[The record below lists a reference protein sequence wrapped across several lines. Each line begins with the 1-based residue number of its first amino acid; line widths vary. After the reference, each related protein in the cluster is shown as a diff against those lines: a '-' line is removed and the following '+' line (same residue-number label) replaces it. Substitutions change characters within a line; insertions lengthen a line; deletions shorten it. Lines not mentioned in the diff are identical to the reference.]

1 MSVALT
7 KPKAGGSPS
16 VKPFSVRQKGK
27 GKMPWVVG
35 HRGAMGHAPENTM
48 TSFEQAITLGADML
62 EFDVRLTKDG
72 VPVVVHD
79 ANLDRTSNK
88 PLNLADLTADDL
100 MELDA
105 GSWFDLRFAGERIPR
120 LSTLLKWAHNKK
132 NKAGDLISFFVE
144 LKVDGDE
151 RRREMLIQAVMKEL
165 KEFKVTGR
173 SVLISFDEPTLALCS
188 RLAPGMSTG
197 FLYSDMLYDA
207 LDRAKSLKVNHLLPR
222 KDRVTGDLV
231 QEAHDN
237 GMAVMAWT
245 ADRLDEFRKLVV
257 WQVDAIATNYPDR
270 LIEFY
275 QR

>member
-1 MSVALT
+1 M
-7 KPKAGGSPS
+7 
-16 VKPFSVRQKGK
+16 KPFSVRQKTK

-48 TSFEQAITLGADML
+48 ISFEEAVSLGADML
-62 EFDVRLTKDG
+62 EFDVRITKDG
-72 VPVVVHD
+72 IPMIIHD
-79 ANLDRTSNK
+79 ANMDRTSNK
-88 PLNLADLTADDL
+88 PLNVADLTANDIQ
-100 MELDA
+100 ELDA

-132 NKAGDLISFFVE
+132 NKAGDLLSFFVE

-151 RRREMLIQAVMKEL
+151 RRREQLIKAVLKEL
-165 KEFKVTGR
+165 QEYKVLNR
-173 SVLISFDEPTLALCS
+173 SVLISFDEPSLVMIN
-188 RLAPGMSTG
+188 RLSPTTSTG
-197 FLYSDMLYDA
+197 FLYSDLLYDA
-207 LDRAKSLKVNHLLPR
+207 LDRAKNLKVNHLLPR
-222 KDRVTGDLV
+222 KDRVSGDLV
-231 QEAHDN
+231 NEAHAN

-245 ADRLDEFRKLVV
+245 ADRLDEFRKLVI

>member
-1 MSVALT
+1 
-7 KPKAGGSPS
+7 
-16 VKPFSVRQKGK
+16 
-27 GKMPWVVG
+27 
-35 HRGAMGHAPENTM
+35 MGHAPENTM
-48 TSFEQAITLGADML
+48 TSFEQAINLGADML

-72 VPVVVHD
+72 IPVVVHD
-79 ANLDRTSNK
+79 GNLDRTSNK
-88 PLNLADLTADDL
+88 PLNLTDLTADDL
-100 MELDA
+100 GELDA

-151 RRREMLIQAVMKEL
+151 RRRESLIHAVMKEL
-165 KEFKVTGR
+165 KEYKVASR
-173 SVLISFDEPTLALCS
+173 SVLISFDEPILALVH
-188 RLAPGMSTG
+188 RLQPTMSTG
-197 FLYSDMLYDA
+197 FLYSDLLYDA
-207 LDRAKSLKVNHLLPR
+207 LDRAKRLHVNHLLPR

-237 GMAVMAWT
+237 NMAVMAWT

>member
-1 MSVALT
+1 LKRFT
-7 KPKAGGSPS
+7 I
-16 VKPFSVRQKGK
+16 RQKGK
-27 GKMPWVVG
+27 GKFPWVVG

-48 TSFEQAITLGADML
+48 TSFEQALALGADML

-72 VPVVVHD
+72 IPVVVHD

-88 PLNLADLTADDL
+88 SLYVADLSAKDL
-100 MELDA
+100 LELDA

-120 LSTLLKWAHNKK
+120 LSTLLKWAANKK
-132 NKAGDLISFFVE
+132 NKAGEKLIFFVE
-144 LKVDGDE
+144 LKVDHDE
-151 RRREMLIQAVMKEL
+151 QRREQLINAVLKEL
-165 KEFKVTGR
+165 KEFKVHDR
-173 SVLISFDEPTLALCS
+173 SVLISFDEPALMMVHRIS
-188 RLAPGMSTG
+188 PNTSTG
-197 FLYSDMLYDA
+197 FLYSDFLYDA
-207 LDRAKSLKVNHLLPR
+207 LDRAKNLKANHILPR

-231 QEAHDN
+231 EEAHQN

-275 QR
+275 ER

>member
-1 MSVALT
+1 MFT
-7 KPKAGGSPS
+7 
-16 VKPFSVRQKGK
+16 VRLKGK
-27 GKMPWVVG
+27 GKIPWVIG

-48 TSFEQAITLGADML
+48 TSFEQALGLGADML

-72 VPVVVHD
+72 LPVIVHD
-79 ANLDRTSNK
+79 ANLDRTSNRS
-88 PLNLADLTADDL
+88 LNVADLNAKDL
-100 MELDA
+100 LELDA

-120 LSTLLKWAHNKK
+120 LSTLLKWTATKK
-132 NKAGDLISFFVE
+132 TKSKTPLCFFVE

-151 RRREMLIQAVMKEL
+151 SRREQLIRAVLKEL
-165 KEFKVTGR
+165 KEHNVLQR
-173 SVLISFDEPTLALCS
+173 SVLISFDEPSLLLARKIS
-188 RLAPGMSTG
+188 PTTATG
-197 FLYSDMLYDA
+197 FLYSDFLYDA
-207 LDRAKSLKVNHLLPR
+207 LDRAKGLKVNHILPR

-231 QEAHDN
+231 EEAHDA
-237 GMAVMAWT
+237 GMAVVAWT